1 MVHFQNSQERQ
12 RKRRKLQQSIRTM
25 FKRTGP
31 KFVEAVGVQLV
42 CRYCNRKF
50 KAPQGLS
57 AHIHM
62 HERAGDFLCQLE
74 EKREQPLNS
83 LERFSHIEFE
93 ELDSSIQP
101 SVRLAKSPPDR
112 ILWLAEPAS
121 LPEQVV
127 MTRRFTIAEK
137 LRIIDN

>member
-1 MVHFQNSQERQ
+1 
-12 RKRRKLQQSIRTM
+12 M
-25 FKRTGP
+25 FRRTGP
-31 KFVEAVGVQLV
+31 KFVEAVGVQLI
-42 CRYCNRKF
+42 CRYCSRKF

-62 HERAGDFLCQLE
+62 HERAGDFLCQYGA
-74 EKREQPLNS
+74 KQEQPLHS
-83 LERFSHIEFE
+83 LERSSHIEDE
-93 ELDSSIQP
+93 ELDSSIQQ
-101 SVRLAKSPPDR
+101 SARLAKSPPER
-112 ILWLAEPAS
+112 ILKLAEPAS